1 MLGPHARRLG
11 SFFLLDDTPAL
22 RQLIATA
29 RVPAFERR
37 LAGAT
42 LPLVKLMLSR
52 GRKVSPAGAAR
63 SRACVE
69 QVFTDVEQ
77 RLADGRRFLG
87 GERFT
92 AADLTFA
99 ALAAPL
105 IMPAQYERRLLPLS
119 AMGPAFAHR
128 GGGLAQDPGGGVCAG
143 AV

>member
-1 MLGPHARRLG
+1 MRRL
-11 SFFLLDDTPAL
+11 L
-22 RQLIATA
+22 ATA
-29 RVPAFERR
+29 PVPAFERR

-52 GRKVSPAGAAR
+52 GLKVSPAGAAR

-69 QVFTDVEQ
+69 QVFAEVEQ

-105 IMPAQYERRLLPLS
+105 VMPPQYERRLLPLS
-119 AMGPAFAHR
+119 AMGPAFR
-128 GGGLAQDPGGGVCAG
+128 TEVEGWRKTPAG
-143 AV
+143 AFALALFERERD